1 MKLKTLEELRQ
12 VAEVRSPAERD
23 RMSKQERLERWADV
37 LELAP
42 QRYLRSLYETEYGS
56 RPQRCAMREDNS
68 PLAVAFHDP
77 VLRAEGLQSDR
88 YGDAMKFFELSDDD
102 LHYIVCYC
110 HHGLTMTPRAVA
122 LRVRAVAGRAARK
135 SFMQRLISVRAM
147 F

>member
-1 MKLKTLEELRQ
+1 MRLKTLEELRQ
-12 VAEVRSPAERD
+12 VAEVRSPHERD
-23 RMSKQERLERWADV
+23 RMSKQERLERWAEV

-42 QRYLRSLYETEYGS
+42 QRHLRSLYETEYAGQ
-56 RPQRCAMREDNS
+56 RQRCALREDNS
-68 PLAVAFHDP
+68 PLSVAFQDP
-77 VLRAEGLQSDR
+77 VLRAEGLQGDR
-88 YGDAMKFFELSDDD
+88 YGDAIDFFDLSDAD